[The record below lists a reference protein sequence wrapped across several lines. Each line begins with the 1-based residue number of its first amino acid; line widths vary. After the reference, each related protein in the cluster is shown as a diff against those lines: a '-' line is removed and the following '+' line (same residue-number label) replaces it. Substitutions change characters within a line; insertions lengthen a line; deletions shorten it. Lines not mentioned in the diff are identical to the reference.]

1 MPYFK
6 TSEINILFIHIPKT
20 GGTSVEHYFSKKYNI
35 PLNKKS
41 LYMYFSNE
49 EKIKYDLKI
58 TSSLQHITYNQIF
71 EYRKIFD
78 INFDNIKIIT
88 IVRNPYERI
97 ISDLFY
103 FSKLGLISMTV
114 TSSKDEVFNM
124 IKTYI
129 SATNLD
135 NHNLPQHVFI
145 TIFNEKIIPN
155 IHILHTE
162 SLTDDMHKLGYKDFN
177 LHLHTNPEKINYI
190 DYLNSDSIKLINDYY
205 DKDFKLFNY
214 KKID

>member
-1 MPYFK
+1 
-6 TSEINILFIHIPKT
+6 
-20 GGTSVEHYFSKKYNI
+20 
-35 PLNKKS
+35 
-41 LYMYFSNE
+41 
-49 EKIKYDLKI
+49 
-58 TSSLQHITYNQIF
+58 
-71 EYRKIFD
+71 
-78 INFDNIKIIT
+78 
-88 IVRNPYERI
+88 
-97 ISDLFY
+97 
-103 FSKLGLISMTV
+103 MTV

-135 NHNLPQHVFI
+135 NNNLPQHVFI